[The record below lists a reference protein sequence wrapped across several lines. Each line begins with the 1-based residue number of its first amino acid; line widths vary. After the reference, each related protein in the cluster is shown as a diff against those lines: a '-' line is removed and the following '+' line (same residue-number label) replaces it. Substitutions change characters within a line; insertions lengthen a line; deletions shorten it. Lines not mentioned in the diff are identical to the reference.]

1 MQFVQKGVVSGEVG
15 MARKIF
21 PRTSTRIFL
30 STPYDKIL
38 ATHLYSAQLKRSDVL
53 SYIVLKAGSLC
64 EFFVYF
70 FHKAIM

>member
-1 MQFVQKGVVSGEVG
+1 MTSSGCSLSKRVWLVG

-38 ATHLYSAQLKRSDVL
+38 ATSAQLKRSDVL